1 MVTLNSTRYSVLY
14 RVTMIPSKRTLE
26 GLEQSKK
33 KRACRPAPLNLKFP
47 PMPTHLAN
55 GDNLSPFL
63 TENGQPSPIPAKLF
77 SNVLKINE
85 ANTNEPSTKLTPL
98 ANGDALSPHLVQE
111 NGQPSPISHTLFNHS
126 LSISEPS
133 EAAPT
138 QGPFPFS
145 GTDNTQSAEFNPCLS
160 TPNNGASDIIN
171 VNWPLPYTRTVGPV
185 NEDGYAVVTQT
196 WYDYSSMNES
206 TATDLSLG
214 SPRSF
219 RFNLQSFPAPRVRTR
234 VQYFGRPDGAAR
246 RKPRFIMG
254 FRRVCP
260 QCRRQVPGHSNHLIF
275 R

>member
-1 MVTLNSTRYSVLY
+1 MV
-14 RVTMIPSKRTLE
+14 PSKRALE

-33 KRACRPAPLNLKFP
+33 KRVCRPAPLNLKCP

-63 TENGQPSPIPAKLF
+63 AENGQPSPIPAKLF

-85 ANTNEPSTKLTPL
+85 ANTNQLSTKLTPL

-111 NGQPSPISHTLFNHS
+111 NGQLSPIPHTLFNQS
-126 LSISEPS
+126 LNIRESSE
-133 EAAPT
+133 APT

-145 GTDNTQSAEFNPCLS
+145 GTDNTQPAEFNPRLS
-160 TPNNGASDIIN
+160 TPNDGASGIVN
-171 VNWPLPYTRTVGPV
+171 VDWPLPYTRTVGPV
-185 NEDGYAVVTQT
+185 NEDGYAVVTHT

-206 TATDLSLG
+206 TATDSSSE

-219 RFNLQSFPAPRVRTR
+219 RFNPRSFPAPRVRTR

-254 FRRVCP
+254 FRRGCP